1 MGCLNK
7 DGQYSLTE
15 KTVDS
20 FLHGC
25 PQEPQTHH
33 SPKPSKSRL
42 PNTTLSSE
50 EVAKVIEMYHSV
62 DF

>member
-33 SPKPSKSRL
+33 SPKPSKCRL
-42 PNTTLSSE
+42 PNQTPPSE
-50 EVAKVIEMYHSV
+50 EVAKVI
-62 DF
+62 